1 MLRQLSVLAARTIPV
16 SAKNWIHRN
25 RTLDNA
31 SRKVFAFLCKASDE
45 NVAIEGGPMRGIKL
59 RMSEHVSHAHIGG
72 TYELETQ
79 QAIDKLLVPGSVCYD
94 LGASIGYFSLLMARK
109 ARQVYAFEPAPH
121 AAAELVRHAAANGF
135 QNITVEPSPVS
146 DQRRRV
152 KFCLTDVAYG
162 SSIVE
167 EENQWPSIDLT
178 AITLDEFVETHP
190 FPDFIKIDVEG
201 EEGRVLQGA
210 QSILARRQTRIC
222 CEVHSRR
229 NAEEVQEA
237 LAPHGYKITTL
248 TGEPFIPHSQIVG
261 GEVQVIAVP

>member
-178 AITLDEFVETHP
+178 AITLDEFVETLER
-190 FPDFIKIDVEG
+190 IVK
-201 EEGRVLQGA
+201 GA
-210 QSILARRQTRIC
+210 SVVDPALI
-222 CEVHSRR
+222 
-229 NAEEVQEA
+229 QE
-237 LAPHGYKITTL
+237 LVGHRG
-248 TGEPFIPHSQIVG
+248 QIVWDSSRPDG
-261 GEVQVIAVP
+261 QPTRYLDVSRARDWLGFEAGTPLRAGLRSTIESFRNETSNVA